1 MHDRLQMLLVQSIES
16 LETKAIKLA
25 RTIDHISELLKIV
38 NGINR
43 LASENICDEEL
54 FLRVFCLAN

>member
-1 MHDRLQMLLVQSIES
+1 MLLVQSIES

-54 FLRVFCLAN
+54 FLRVFGLAN